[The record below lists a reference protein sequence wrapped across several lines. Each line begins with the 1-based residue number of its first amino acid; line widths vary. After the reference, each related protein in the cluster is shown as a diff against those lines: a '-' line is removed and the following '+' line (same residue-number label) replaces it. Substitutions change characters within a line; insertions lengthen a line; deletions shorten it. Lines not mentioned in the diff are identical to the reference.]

1 MKKILLKFVRFFPV
15 FILLIVLCLLNRSSF
30 AYMNAGADNFI
41 SDTVSNIILSV
52 SAALLY
58 FFLLQNAVRLD
69 VNSDDKLYD
78 GTNVYVLVLK
88 NPGFYISAGFVVLY
102 DLIFTSSLSNRL
114 NEAIKIKPLAIII
127 SLVYI
132 VAASLFIRV
141 KETKYH
147 TEAKKVKVS
156 SVILGFVIPSLAIC
170 AVTYFIPLIAVQWNV
185 FVFLG
190 RFVII
195 GLAIFLIVIYSI
207 KFSNAVKN
215 RKKFIEN
222 LKYVCR
228 EKGYELSDI
237 RRPLLSVFRD
247 DGKINYT
254 IKNKDSV
261 TEHKLM
267 CCLNKSCNVLF
278 FAEGGILK
286 DLPIKLGRNNVLFSF
301 RHRTVL
307 NSPRCYVIFTSPPN
321 NALNGTANG
330 KEYLDNGVAVGNLVY
345 YTPIGYI
352 NNLERGIIK

>member
-1 MKKILLKFVRFFPV
+1 MKKIIFKILHFLPV
-15 FILLIVLCLLNRSSF
+15 FILLIILNLLNRSSF
-30 AYMNAGADNFI
+30 SYMNAGADNFI

-78 GTNVYVLVLK
+78 GTNVYILVLK

-114 NEAIKIKPLAIII
+114 NDAIKIKPLAIII

-222 LKYVCR
+222 LKSVCR

-254 IKNKDSV
+254 VKNKDTI
-261 TEHKLM
+261 TEHKLAA
-267 CCLNKSCNVLF
+267 CINRSTNVLLF
-278 FAEGGILK
+278 DGGGIIK
-286 DLPIKLGRNNVLFSF
+286 DLPVKLGKNNILFSF
-301 RHRTVL
+301 RNRL
-307 NSPRCYVIFTSPPN
+307 DIKSEKCYVIYTSLPN
-321 NALNGTANG
+321 NALDGTSNG
-330 KEYLDNGVAVGNLVY
+330 KALIDNGMKVGTLTY
-345 YTPIGYI
+345 YTSTGYL
-352 NNLERGIIK
+352 NDLERGLIK